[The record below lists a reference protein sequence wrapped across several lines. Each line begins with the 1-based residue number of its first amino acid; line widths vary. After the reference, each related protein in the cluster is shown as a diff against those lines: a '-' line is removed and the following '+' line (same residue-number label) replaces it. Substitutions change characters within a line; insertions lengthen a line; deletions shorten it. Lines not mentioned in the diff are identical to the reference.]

1 MVEQLSN
8 IKRDNLKGKEDKMG
22 DMSWLSH
29 LVTTGSRKELED
41 FLKDKGFRKPR
52 YAAEQFLKA
61 QAEIEEDGMRKK
73 EKEVTVQDAIDN
85 MDEEPIKVNKKNNET
100 CSKCGKRNTYFNG
113 DSNECHDCGIEYEP
127 TTADEF
133 NKEWLNEEKA
143 ES

>member
-29 LVTTGSRKELED
+29 LVTTGSRRELED
-41 FLKDKGFRKPR
+41 FLKDKGFRKPK

-61 QAEIEEDGMRKK
+61 QSEIEEDGMKKK
-73 EKEVTVQDAIDN
+73 EKEITVQDAIDN
-85 MDEEPIKVNKKNNET
+85 MGVPLITGDKDTDALLEDERAAQED
-100 CSKCGKRNTYFNG
+100 G
-113 DSNECHDCGIEYEP
+113 EP

-133 NKEWLNEEKA
+133 NKEWLNEEKTK
-143 ES
+143 S